1 MRPILT
7 LIAAVAA
14 LSASAG
20 ITLDECLTR
29 AEENYPAIAD
39 YDIAS
44 RQTEVA
50 LSDINRGWL
59 PRLNVYAQAT
69 LQNDVPSWPDALS
82 NMLAQM
88 NQNFRG
94 LSRFQYKAG
103 VDVSQTIW
111 DGGASRAARNVQRA
125 QADVKNAS
133 VAVELYAVRERVENI
148 FFGIL
153 LMEQQIK
160 QTRESLTLLEANHSR
175 LEAMV
180 AGGTAMKSDAAMVEA
195 QILATGQKL
204 TEAEAALDSYR
215 RMLSIYSGMEI
226 GPTPLDMPEAELPT
240 DDTPLRPELKLLDS
254 RSSLNSALLRSSE
267 TSVMPRIGFFAQAYY
282 GYPGLNYF
290 QSMVNRDMSF
300 NILGGVKLSWNIDS
314 FYTRSNSRRSTGLDN
329 ESLRTD
335 RETFLLNTR
344 LLSTQQRRNI
354 EALRS
359 IMETDSRIV
368 QLRTEVRLAAESQLA
383 NGVIDTTALLA
394 KITDENQARLT
405 EQYHR
410 IQLIQQIYQL
420 RHTLNR

>member
-7 LIAAVAA
+7 LIAAVTA

-29 AEENYPAIAD
+29 AEENYPAIAG

-88 NQNFRG
+88 NQKFRG

-153 LMEQQIK
+153 LMEQQIG

-215 RMLSIYSGMEI
+215 RMLSIYTGMEI
-226 GPTPLDMPEAELPT
+226 GHTPLDMPEAELPT

-359 IMETDSRIV
+359 VMETDSRIV
-368 QLRTEVRLAAESQLA
+368 QLRTEVRLAAESQLS

>member
-29 AEENYPAIAD
+29 AEENYPAIAG
-39 YDIAS
+39 YDIAL

-153 LMEQQIK
+153 LMEQQIE

-204 TEAEAALDSYR
+204 TEAESALDSYR
-215 RMLSIYSGMEI
+215 RMLSIYTGMEI

-359 IMETDSRIV
+359 VMETDSRIV
-368 QLRTEVRLAAESQLA
+368 QLRTEVRLAAESQLS

>member
-29 AEENYPAIAD
+29 AEENYPAIAG

-69 LQNDVPSWPDALS
+69 LQNDGPSWPDALS

-215 RMLSIYSGMEI
+215 RMLSIYTGMEI

-359 IMETDSRIV
+359 VMETDSRIV
-368 QLRTEVRLAAESQLA
+368 QLRTEVRLAAESQLS